1 MRKYDDGVIETEGLY
16 DFVYGPEG
24 DEMHIR
30 IIKGDWT
37 DVVFRFGKVGF
48 TEEEG
53 EEQDENSPL
62 TLAFDYD
69 IIDLPSHLD
78 KIDETVDDEKYYEF
92 ENMLGDILVDIFEK
106 ELEIK
111 NPDEH
116 GTTNTKA
123 SIH

>member
-1 MRKYDDGVIETEGLY
+1 MRKYDDGVVDTEGLY

-53 EEQDENSPL
+53 ETPDENGPL

-78 KIDETVDDEKYYEF
+78 NIDESVDDEKYYEF

-116 GTTNTKA
+116 GTTNTEA

>member
-1 MRKYDDGVIETEGLY
+1 MRKYEDGVYDTKGLY

-30 IIKGDWT
+30 ILEGDWA

-48 TEEEG
+48 TEDEEG
-53 EEQDENSPL
+53 DENSPL

-69 IIDLPSHLD
+69 IISLPSHLNEA
-78 KIDETVDDEKYYEF
+78 KVDDEDYYEF
-92 ENMLGDILVDIFEK
+92 ENMLGDILVDIMEN
-106 ELEIK
+106 ELEHK
-111 NPDEH
+111 SQHEH
-116 GTTNTKA
+116 GKSNTEA

>member
-1 MRKYDDGVIETEGLY
+1 MRKYDDGVVDTEGLY

-53 EEQDENSPL
+53 EDADENAPL

-69 IIDLPSHLD
+69 IIELPSHLD
-78 KIDETVDDEKYYEF
+78 NIDAVDDEKYYEF

-111 NPDEH
+111 NPNEH

>member
-1 MRKYDDGVIETEGLY
+1 MRKYDDGVVDTEGLY

-53 EEQDENSPL
+53 EDADENAPL

-78 KIDETVDDEKYYEF
+78 NIDDSVDDEKYYEF